1 MDLEI
6 KHDIACGLDVHFA
19 VIAAC
24 LVRTG
29 PKGGPCYEERSFPTT
44 NRGLKELLAWLLQ
57 AGCKAV
63 GMEATGVYWMPI
75 YAALEGYL
83 SIVVG
88 NPTHMKNL
96 RGHKTDRKD
105 AKWIAGLVRH
115 DLIRAS
121 FVPTPEFRDARKL
134 TRMRRQL
141 VYARTAIRNEIQRE
155 LASIGIPLADVIT
168 DVFGASGTRILEALA
183 KGEAVLDLLSTL
195 IHVSLRPKLAR
206 ITAALESPLS
216 GVAQFALQQG
226 LARLKEVE
234 GHIQEVEDRISS
246 QMQPHRENI
255 TRLVGIPGIGMT
267 AACVILAEIGVDMS
281 HWPTERHLSSWAG
294 LAPGNRESAGKRM
307 SAGLMKGNTH
317 LTTIMVE
324 AANAAV
330 KSKKCYLSKVYYR
343 LRARMGHK
351 KAVVA
356 IARKMLALI
365 YKLLSKQANY
375 QEPKQRTDTKA
386 SKNKMRKHIKGLESM
401 GFKIA
406 LTVKDDSSHK
416 VC

>member
-19 VIAAC
+19 VIVAC

-29 PKGGPCYEERSFPTT
+29 PKGGPSYEERSFQTT
-44 NRGLKELLAWLLQ
+44 RRGLQELVAWLLQ

-75 YAALEGYL
+75 YAALEGHL
-83 SIVVG
+83 PIMVG
-88 NPTHMKNL
+88 NPSHMKNL

-141 VYARTAIRNEIQRE
+141 VHSRTEIRNEIQSE
-155 LASIGIPLADVIT
+155 LASVGIPLADVIT
-168 DVFGASGTRILEALA
+168 DVFGASGTRILETLA
-183 KGEAVLDLLSTL
+183 RGEAVLELLSSL
-195 IHVSLRPKLAR
+195 IHVSLRPKLDR
-206 ITAALESPLS
+206 LRAALESPLS
-216 GVAQFALQQG
+216 DLAQFALQQG

-234 GHIQEVEDRISS
+234 GHIQEVEDRISRH
-246 QMQPHRENI
+246 MQPHYENI
-255 TRLVGIPGIGMT
+255 LRLVRIPGIGMT
-267 AACVILAEIGVDMS
+267 AAYVILAEIGVDMS

-356 IARKMLALI
+356 IARKMLVLI
-365 YKLLSKQANY
+365 YKLLSKQTNY
-375 QEPKQRTDTKA
+375 QEPAQHPKTKA
-386 SKNKMRKHIKGLESM
+386 SKSKMRRHIKELESM
-401 GFKIA
+401 GFEIT
-406 LTVKDDSSHK
+406 LTTKSSATCK
-416 VC
+416 AT

>member
-44 NRGLKELLAWLLQ
+44 RRGLKDLLAWLLQ

-63 GMEATGVYWMPI
+63 GMEATGVYWMPV
-75 YAALEGYL
+75 YAALEGHL

-88 NPTHMKNL
+88 NPSHMKNL

-121 FVPTPEFRDARKL
+121 YVPTPEFRDARKL
-134 TRMRRQL
+134 TRLRREL

-155 LASIGIPLADVIT
+155 LASVGIPLADVVT
-168 DVFGASGTRILEALA
+168 DVFGASGMRILESLA
-183 KGEAVLDLLSTL
+183 RGEAVLDLLSSL
-195 IHVSLRPKLAR
+195 IHVSLKPKLTRLA
-206 ITAALESPLS
+206 AALESPLS
-216 GVAQFALQQG
+216 DVARFALQQG
-226 LARLKEVE
+226 LDRLKEINI
-234 GHIQEVEDRISS
+234 HIQKVEDRIATH
-246 QMQPHRENI
+246 MQPHQENLM
-255 TRLVGIPGIGMT
+255 RLVGIPGIGMT

-281 HWPTERHLSSWAG
+281 HWPSERHLSSWAG
-294 LAPGNRESAGKRM
+294 LAPSNRESAGKRM
-307 SAGLMKGNTH
+307 SAGLLKGNAH

-324 AANAAV
+324 AATAAV

-356 IARKMLALI
+356 IARKMLVLI
-365 YKLLSKQANY
+365 YKLLSQQTNY
-375 QEPKQRTDTKA
+375 QEPKQQKA
-386 SKNKMRKHIKGLESM
+386 PKANKRKMQRHIKELENM
-401 GFKIA
+401 GFKIT
-406 LTVKDDSSHK
+406 LTPSGEAICNH
-416 VC
+416 C